1 MILYLIFLVP
11 IGLVLML
18 FGARYWRQTII
29 LVLIWSIVEG
39 VARKWILPSFQAPIL
54 QIKDMALIAAYL
66 GYALS
71 PRMPVP
77 EASKI
82 QLLSALFVAQA
93 AFCFLQI
100 LNPALPT
107 PLLGIYGFKTYIV
120 YTPLLFIMPE
130 VIRTR
135 DDLRTFLKW
144 ATIVAIPVSLL
155 ALYQFSQPPSSWV
168 NKYVSHEEGAEAIV
182 SVFGQGGEGEF
193 KTGRARTSST
203 FSYIGGL
210 VTFLIAVAPLT
221 MSIFFQNNVPR
232 KLMYIAAAATVLM
245 IGAVMTTGSRTPVA
259 IFAVVLPMAAL
270 FIGIRGL
277 IPLGTAIRLA
287 VLAVVIGVAGSYLFS
302 DAANALLYR
311 AENSDST
318 AGRIMSPIT
327 ELIGA
332 FNLTPV
338 LGFGIGSNSNA
349 AGSLVNASFYWL
361 PFLVENETAR
371 VMQDLG
377 PIGFVIVYFF
387 KISIAVLAI
396 RWMFWSR
403 SKLFVSVYI
412 GCICFLVP
420 IIMLLTINN
429 PTGGLYYWT
438 IAGLVLAMFRMEC
451 AERLAMGAYQA
462 AEIARAQDVGP
473 TTTPATT

>member
-1 MILYLIFLVP
+1 MIVYLIFLVP
-11 IGLVLML
+11 IALVLML

-29 LVLIWSIVEG
+29 IVLFWSIVEG
-39 VARKWILPSFQAPIL
+39 AARKWILPSFQAPIL
-54 QIKDMALIAAYL
+54 QIKDIALIAAYL
-66 GYALS
+66 GYAMS
-71 PRMPVP
+71 PRVPVP
-77 EASKI
+77 DADKI
-82 QLLSALFVAQA
+82 KLLSFLFVAQA

-100 LNPALPT
+100 LNPALPS

-130 VIRTR
+130 IIRTR

-168 NKYVSHEEGAEAIV
+168 NKYVSHEEGAEAVV
-182 SVFGQGGEGEF
+182 SVFGEGGEGAF

-221 MSIFFQNNVPR
+221 MSTFFQNNVPR
-232 KLMYIAAAATVLM
+232 KMMYLAAAASVLM
-245 IGAVMTTGSRTPVA
+245 IGAVMTTGSRTPIA

-270 FIGIRGL
+270 FVGIRGL
-277 IPLGTAIRLA
+277 LPLASAIRLA
-287 VLAVVIGVAGSYLFS
+287 VLAALLGAAGSYFFA
-302 DAANALLYR
+302 DAASALLYR
-311 AENSDST
+311 AENADST
-318 AGRIMSPIT
+318 ADRLISPIT

-349 AGSLVNASFYWL
+349 AGSLVNSSFYWL

-377 PIGFVIVYFF
+377 LIGFVIVYLF
-387 KISIAVLAI
+387 KISIAYLAI

-412 GCICFLVP
+412 GCISFLLP

-438 IAGLVLAMFRMEC
+438 IAGLVLAMFRMES
-451 AERLAMGAYQA
+451 AERRAMGEYQA
-462 AEIARAQDVGP
+462 GAMAARAPRQATG
-473 TTTPATT
+473 PATT